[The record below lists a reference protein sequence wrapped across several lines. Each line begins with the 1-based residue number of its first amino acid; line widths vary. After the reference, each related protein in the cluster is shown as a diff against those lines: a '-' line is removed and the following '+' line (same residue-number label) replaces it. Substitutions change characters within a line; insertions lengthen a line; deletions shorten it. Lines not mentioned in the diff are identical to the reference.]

1 MGSKTKQSGRTY
13 EVDGKRTTSF
23 EEAAGRAVTLAV
35 AGHESVCIKIIV
47 RGTVVERIDV
57 TAAFSIDPEE

>member
-1 MGSKTKQSGRTY
+1 
-13 EVDGKRTTSF
+13 
-23 EEAAGRAVTLAV
+23 VTLAV